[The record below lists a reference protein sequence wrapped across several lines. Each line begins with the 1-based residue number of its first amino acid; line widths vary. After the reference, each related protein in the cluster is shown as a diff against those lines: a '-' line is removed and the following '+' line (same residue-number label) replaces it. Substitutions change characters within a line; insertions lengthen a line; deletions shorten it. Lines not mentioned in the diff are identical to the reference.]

1 MDEFDDC
8 NQILTGSV
16 HALCKL
22 GFAFFYYPSLLRPS
36 TRRSDVLELDG
47 YPEPTVPEIPAFSPS
62 ARAQSDP
69 INVELSPSRDGVL
82 LTRSETA
89 DSGSEKERKKRKTV
103 RSRIS
108 HYVFSSFFHFI
119 LHSTFIYAGSMSR
132 EREMDVSVS

>member
-69 INVELSPSRDGVL
+69 INVELSPSKDGVL

-89 DSGSEKERKKRKTV
+89 DSGSEKERKKRK
-103 RSRIS
+103 RSEVASRTTSS
-108 HYVFSSFFHFI
+108 HLSFISFFIPRSFMQ
-119 LHSTFIYAGSMSR
+119 GPCPER
-132 EREMDVSVS
+132 ERWTFP